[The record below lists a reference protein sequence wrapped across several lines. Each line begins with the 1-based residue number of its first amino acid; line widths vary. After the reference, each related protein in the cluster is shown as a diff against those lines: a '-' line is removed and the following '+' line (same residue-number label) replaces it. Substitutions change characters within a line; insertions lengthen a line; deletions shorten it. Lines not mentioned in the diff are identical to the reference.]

1 MKALSYQVRLLEPL
15 LATQLGAGE
24 ENSSQSSCF
33 IPGSMLRGALVNLY
47 LKMRK
52 AQGREVVDP
61 AIDPDCRRLF
71 FEGATCYLNA
81 YPVAS
86 NSLRTLPK
94 PLSWY
99 VEKEEVE
106 SDEGTIYDFAVEP
119 QRFEGMKAVPG
130 DFCRI
135 YDDSAVFVKTRS
147 SLMMHNASKDRMVR
161 EKERSTVYR
170 YEAIAAGQV
179 FGAVIISENIADLKL
194 LQSLIDKS
202 EIHIGGSRSAGY
214 GRVAFSV
221 DGINSEWYECG
232 EDYKDTGDHIVIT
245 LLSDL
250 ILRDETGHF
259 TTDLDGFIG
268 CRHIRAYQAMK
279 VTGGFNRK
287 WGLPLSQAPALQA
300 GSVFVYP
307 PGGIDEATLR
317 KYLVEG
323 IGERRLDGF
332 GRVAINLNKQETL
345 NKNIDTIREVPPV
358 VSVESLS
365 EESRELACRLA
376 ARRLKNM
383 LDQRL
388 LKAID
393 PLSIDN
399 PPENAQLNR
408 LREVARQAWYK
419 GMPELILNH
428 LKNLRAAGEQ
438 FKRARVGGKSAR
450 GEGKRL
456 YTWLNEGIG
465 QEKIWADYLEVRPPR
480 IAGVTAEITK
490 ALKLEY
496 TVRLLEALLRKTIRE
511 RQEGGAL

>member
-81 YPVAS
+81 YPVVG

-99 VEKEEVE
+99 MEKEELE
-106 SDEGTIYDFAVEP
+106 SDEGTIYDFAVKP

-135 YDDSAVFVKTRS
+135 YDNSAVFVKTRS
-147 SLMMHNASKDRMVR
+147 SLMMHNASEDRMVR
-161 EKERSTVYR
+161 KKDRSTVYR

-214 GRVAFSV
+214 GRVAFRV
-221 DGINSEWYECG
+221 NGINSEWYECG
-232 EDYKDTGDHIVIT
+232 GDYKDTGDPIVIT

-250 ILRDETGHF
+250 ILRDKNGHF
-259 TTDLDGFIG
+259 TTNLDEFTG
-268 CRHIRAYQAMK
+268 CRHIRAYQAVK

-287 WGLPLSQAPALQA
+287 WGLPLIQAPALQA

-323 IGERRLDGF
+323 IGGRRLDGF

-345 NKNIDTIREVPPV
+345 NKNIDSTREVPPV

-388 LKAID
+388 LKAVD
-393 PLSIDN
+393 LLSIDN

-428 LKNLRAAGEQ
+428 LKNLRAAEEQ
-438 FKRARVGGKSAR
+438 FKRARVG
-450 GEGKRL
+450 GKRL

-465 QEKIWADYLEVRPPR
+465 QEKIWADYLEVQPPR

-496 TVRLLEALLRKTIRE
+496 NVRLLEALLRKTIRE

>member
-1 MKALSYQVRLLEPL
+1 
-15 LATQLGAGE
+15 
-24 ENSSQSSCF
+24 
-33 IPGSMLRGALVNLY
+33 
-47 LKMRK
+47 
-52 AQGREVVDP
+52 
-61 AIDPDCRRLF
+61 
-71 FEGATCYLNA
+71 
-81 YPVAS
+81 
-86 NSLRTLPK
+86 
-94 PLSWY
+94 
-99 VEKEEVE
+99 
-106 SDEGTIYDFAVEP
+106 
-119 QRFEGMKAVPG
+119 
-130 DFCRI
+130 
-135 YDDSAVFVKTRS
+135 
-147 SLMMHNASKDRMVR
+147 
-161 EKERSTVYR
+161 RSTVYR

-179 FGAVIISENIADLKL
+179 FSAVIISENIADLEL
-194 LQSLIDKS
+194 LQSLIDES

-221 DGINSEWYECG
+221 SGINSEWYECR
-232 EDYKDTGDHIVIT
+232 EDYKDTGDPIVIT

-250 ILRDETGHF
+250 ILRDKNGHF
-259 TTDLDGFIG
+259 TTNLDEFTG

>member
-179 FGAVIISENIADLKL
+179 FSAVIISENIADLEL
-194 LQSLIDKS
+194 LQSLIDES

-221 DGINSEWYECG
+221 SGINSEWYECR
-232 EDYKDTGDHIVIT
+232 EDYKDTGDPIVIT

-250 ILRDETGHF
+250 ILRDKNGHF
-259 TTDLDGFIG
+259 TTNLDEFTG

-332 GRVAINLNKQETL
+332 GRV
-345 NKNIDTIREVPPV
+345 
-358 VSVESLS
+358 
-365 EESRELACRLA
+365 
-376 ARRLKNM
+376 
-383 LDQRL
+383 
-388 LKAID
+388 
-393 PLSIDN
+393 
-399 PPENAQLNR
+399 
-408 LREVARQAWYK
+408 
-419 GMPELILNH
+419 
-428 LKNLRAAGEQ
+428 
-438 FKRARVGGKSAR
+438 
-450 GEGKRL
+450 
-456 YTWLNEGIG
+456 
-465 QEKIWADYLEVRPPR
+465 
-480 IAGVTAEITK
+480 
-490 ALKLEY
+490 
-496 TVRLLEALLRKTIRE
+496 
-511 RQEGGAL
+511 

>member
-81 YPVAS
+81 YPVVG

-99 VEKEEVE
+99 MEKEELE

-147 SLMMHNASKDRMVR
+147 SLMMHNASEDRMVR
-161 EKERSTVYR
+161 KKDRSTVYR

-179 FGAVIISENIADLKL
+179 FSAVIISENIADLEL
-194 LQSLIDKS
+194 LQSLIDES

-221 DGINSEWYECG
+221 SGINSEWYECR
-232 EDYKDTGDHIVIT
+232 EDYKDTGDPI
-245 LLSDL
+245 
-250 ILRDETGHF
+250 
-259 TTDLDGFIG
+259 
-268 CRHIRAYQAMK
+268 RH
-279 VTGGFNRK
+279 
-287 WGLPLSQAPALQA
+287 
-300 GSVFVYP
+300 
-307 PGGIDEATLR
+307 
-317 KYLVEG
+317 
-323 IGERRLDGF
+323 
-332 GRVAINLNKQETL
+332 
-345 NKNIDTIREVPPV
+345 PV
-358 VSVESLS
+358 
-365 EESRELACRLA
+365 
-376 ARRLKNM
+376 K
-383 LDQRL
+383 
-388 LKAID
+388 
-393 PLSIDN
+393 
-399 PPENAQLNR
+399 
-408 LREVARQAWYK
+408 
-419 GMPELILNH
+419 
-428 LKNLRAAGEQ
+428 
-438 FKRARVGGKSAR
+438 
-450 GEGKRL
+450 
-456 YTWLNEGIG
+456 
-465 QEKIWADYLEVRPPR
+465 
-480 IAGVTAEITK
+480 
-490 ALKLEY
+490 
-496 TVRLLEALLRKTIRE
+496 
-511 RQEGGAL
+511 